1 MWAIWETEPSGAT
14 PVWRAD
20 RTPAMKVEATA
31 PSPGVST
38 PSLPV
43 AGAMFFVMANTI
55 RKLQQ
60 ESDVVKQL

>member
-1 MWAIWETEPSGAT
+1 
-14 PVWRAD
+14 
-20 RTPAMKVEATA
+20 MKVEATA

-43 AGAMFFVMANTI
+43 AGAMFFVMGNTI
-55 RKLQQ
+55 RNHQQ